1 VVIVDTSAW
10 IDYLNKKSTPQAI
23 WLLHNADQEI
33 IGLTTL
39 SLTEILQGISSD
51 KRFREIASLLRWFPI
66 MNPTPGEI
74 ALKAAQNYRI
84 LRDRG
89 ITIRSTIDCLTATYC
104 IEYNHKLLHGDR
116 DFEAFE
122 KHLGLR
128 VVHPPSIPAN

>member
-1 VVIVDTSAW
+1 M
-10 IDYLNKKSTPQAI
+10 KSTPQAI

-33 IGLTTL
+33 IGLTAL
-39 SLTEILQGISSD
+39 SLTEILQGIRLD
-51 KRFREIASLLRWFPI
+51 NRFREIASLLRSFPI

-74 ALKAAQNYRI
+74 ALKSAQNYRI

-89 ITIRSTIDCLTATYC
+89 VTIRSTIDCLTATYC

-116 DFEAFE
+116 DFDAFE

-128 VVHPPSIPAN
+128 VVHPETNNPN